1 MRKPKKEIQLTSY
14 DELLGINEAEQNTL
28 NQIVEV
34 PLNELHPFRNHPF
47 HVNDDE
53 KMAETVESI
62 KNYGI
67 LNPALVRPRAEGGYE
82 LIAGHRRK
90 RGCELAGKSKM
101 PVLIRNYT
109 DDEAVIVMVDS
120 NIQRENLLPSE
131 KAYAY
136 KMKMDAVKHQG
147 IKDENAASVDSA
159 DLVGQA
165 AGDSGRTVQRY
176 IRLTCLIPELLKL
189 LDEGK
194 INFTVGVSL
203 TYLSETEQIWV
214 KDCIVSGASS
224 VTGSMAT
231 KLKQYSDE
239 GNLTELAVQLILN
252 EKKTE
257 TGKVTL
263 TEKKIRKYFPNPYKV
278 GKQSYKELKSQGSGL
293 SNIEITDG
301 NIKSFERVAKKYRL
315 DFALKKDSSTKP
327 PTYYVFFKGQDTE
340 MMNLAFKKYLGV
352 QMNKK
357 DKPSIMEKLMHFK
370 DAVSKGK
377 NRERAREQ
385 QKDRGQSL

>member
-120 NIQRENLLPSE
+120 NIQRESLLPSE

-136 KMKMDAVKHQG
+136 KMKMDAVKHHG

-231 KLKQYSDE
+231 KLKQYSGE
-239 GNLTELAVQLILN
+239 GKLTELAVQLILN

-263 TEKKIRKYFPNPYKV
+263 TEKKIRKYFP
-278 GKQSYKELKSQGSGL
+278 KEYNREQIEQVIYELLDNWKKSQ
-293 SNIEITDG
+293 
-301 NIKSFERVAKKYRL
+301 
-315 DFALKKDSSTKP
+315 
-327 PTYYVFFKGQDTE
+327 
-340 MMNLAFKKYLGV
+340 
-352 QMNKK
+352 
-357 DKPSIMEKLMHFK
+357 
-370 DAVSKGK
+370 
-377 NRERAREQ
+377 
-385 QKDRGQSL
+385 

>member
-231 KLKQYSDE
+231 KMFLLVVPRNVGTGEMLGLVVLKLMVGSLI
-239 GNLTELAVQLILN
+239 GIGVLAWRLLAVAGILLKNGISGIIWIIKRLKEMVIKN
-252 EKKTE
+252 ERKA
-257 TGKVTL
+257 TGKIVL
-263 TEKKIRKYFPNPYKV
+263 
-278 GKQSYKELKSQGSGL
+278 
-293 SNIEITDG
+293 
-301 NIKSFERVAKKYRL
+301 
-315 DFALKKDSSTKP
+315 
-327 PTYYVFFKGQDTE
+327 
-340 MMNLAFKKYLGV
+340 
-352 QMNKK
+352 
-357 DKPSIMEKLMHFK
+357 
-370 DAVSKGK
+370 
-377 NRERAREQ
+377 
-385 QKDRGQSL
+385 